1 MRKVVVAI
9 LVTACAIASP
19 HAQAPTTQAGR
30 VTGPI
35 TLAVDLRETARK
47 LLHARETMSVT
58 PGALTFVYP
67 KWLPG
72 EHAPDGPITDLVAL
86 KFTAGGRQL
95 TWRRDPVD
103 MYAFHID
110 VPQGADS
117 LDVSYDFLPAI
128 GAGGFSSAS
137 SDTVHLGIYSWNQV
151 VLYPQGARTDDVMFR
166 ASMQLPDGW
175 KFGTALPVAAQS
187 GGKVDF
193 AQVSLTT
200 LVDSPVIAGEY
211 FRVVPLDTSS
221 RPIEVDLVA
230 DGAGSLE
237 APAELT
243 QKWKRLAQE
252 ADAMFGARHF
262 NNYHFLL
269 TLSDRVQHFGLEHHQ
284 SNDSRVPENAVVN
297 QGTSLGVMSHEYVH
311 SWNGK
316 YRRPAGLATPDF
328 QQPMVGELLWVYEGL
343 TQYLGNVLSARS
355 GLWADHYYKERLAQV
370 AAYLDNQPGRQWR
383 PLVDTTVAAQLLYF
397 APGQWASYR
406 RSTDFYDE
414 GWLIWLDVD
423 TQIRQL
429 TNGQKSIDDFCHV
442 FHGGE
447 SSAPTVKP
455 YTLDDVVAA
464 LNQVAPHDW
473 KSFLSARVYQATPH
487 APLDGLTKGGW
498 RLVYTET
505 RNDSLQGAEADAR
518 VMDTSYSIGLRV
530 KTNDGVLA
538 DVFVDSPAGKA
549 GLGPGMQILA
559 VNGVRFSADV
569 LRNAIKASKGVSGPL
584 MLEVQNDDVV
594 KTVGLDYHGGTREP
608 HLERDMSKPDLL
620 GQILAP
626 RAR

>member
-1 MRKVVVAI
+1 MRRVVLGI
-9 LVTACAIASP
+9 LIAVCAIAAP
-19 HAQAPTTQAGR
+19 HAQAPATQAGR

-35 TLAVDLRETARK
+35 TLAVDVRETARK

-58 PGALTFVYP
+58 PGALTLVYP

-72 EHAPDGPITDLVAL
+72 EHAPDGPITDLVGL
-86 KFTAGGRQL
+86 KFSAGGRQL

-137 SDTVHLGIYSWNQV
+137 SDTAHLGIYSWNQV
-151 VLYPQGARTDDVMFR
+151 G
-166 ASMQLPDGW
+166 
-175 KFGTALPVAAQS
+175 ALPAGRAHRRGDVSREHAAAGWLEVRDGAA
-187 GGKVDF
+187 GGCAERRQDRLRAGIAHHAGRF
-193 AQVSLTT
+193 
-200 LVDSPVIAGEY
+200 PVIAGEY

-230 DGAGSLE
+230 DSAASLD

-343 TQYLGNVLSARS
+343 TQYLGNVLAARS
-355 GLWADHYYKERLAQV
+355 GLWADKYYKERLAQV

-406 RSTDFYDE
+406 RATDFYDE

-447 SSAPTVKP
+447 SSAPMVRP
-455 YTLDDVVAA
+455 YTLDDVAAA

-473 KSFLSARVYQATPH
+473 KGFLSARVYQATPH
-487 APLDGLTKGGW
+487 APLDGITKGGW
-498 RLVYTET
+498 RVVYTET
-505 RNDSLQGAEADAR
+505 RNDSLQAAEADAR
-518 VMDTSYSIGLRV
+518 LMDAAYSIGLRV
-530 KTNDGVLA
+530 RTNDGVLT

-549 GLGPGMQILA
+549 GLGPACRSSRSTASVSRPMCCATRSRHQ
-559 VNGVRFSADV
+559 
-569 LRNAIKASKGVSGPL
+569 KA
-584 MLEVQNDDVV
+584 
-594 KTVGLDYHGGTREP
+594 R
-608 HLERDMSKPDLL
+608 PDH
-620 GQILAP
+620 
-626 RAR
+626 